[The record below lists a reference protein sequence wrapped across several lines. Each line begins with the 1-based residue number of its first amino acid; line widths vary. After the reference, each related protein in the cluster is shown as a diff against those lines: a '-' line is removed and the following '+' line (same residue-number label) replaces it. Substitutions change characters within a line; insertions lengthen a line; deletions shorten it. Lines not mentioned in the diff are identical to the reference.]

1 VPSKDI
7 ALKDIFE
14 EVPQRLSKILA
25 PAPIKELLP
34 TNFPSTE
41 LRVDFLARLEDD
53 SILHIEFQSF
63 NDTNM
68 PFRML
73 RYYLA
78 ILERYPSSPIKQ
90 LLVYVGNRKLRMKSR
105 LKLRNL
111 TFSYEILDIRQ
122 IDCKVLLES
131 PDPMDRLLACLCKV
145 EDEVYLIEKLIKTME
160 GMNEEE
166 RKDYLLKAL
175 TLTELRPNLRI
186 RLTEEVKPMPIV
198 VRPEDIKL
206 PKRKLR
212 KDILYRLGL
221 EEGKQI
227 GLEEGK
233 QIGLEEG
240 RKEGEVIGIE
250 KGKQIGFQEGEAI
263 GIEKGK
269 HIGLEEGLLKSAQEM
284 LIAVVEAKL
293 GYVPKGLEE
302 GVREIKD
309 RDFLHAL
316 IKKLITSEKVLEVLK
331 EELNI

>member
-1 VPSKDI
+1 MPSKDI

-14 EVPQRLSKILA
+14 EIPQRLSKILA

-41 LRVDFLARLEDD
+41 LRVDFLARLEDE

-63 NDTNM
+63 NDPNM

-105 LKLRNL
+105 LRIRNL
-111 TFSYEILDIRQ
+111 SFSYEILDIRQ

-160 GMNEEE
+160 SMNEEE

-186 RLTEEVKPMPIV
+186 KLTEEVKPMPIV
-198 VRPEDIKL
+198 VRPEDIRL

-221 EEGKQI
+221 EEGEVI
-227 GLEEGK
+227 GIEKGK

-240 RKEGEVIGIE
+240 RKEGEIIGIE
-250 KGKQIGFQEGEAI
+250 KGRKEGEII

-284 LIAVVEAKL
+284 LIAIIEGKL
-293 GYVPKGLEE
+293 GYVPE
-302 GVREIKD
+302 GIVNRIREI
-309 RDFLHAL
+309 RDMEFLRSLA
-316 IKKLITSEKVLEVLK
+316 KKLVSTSEDFMQVLATELK
-331 EELNI
+331 IS

>member
-1 VPSKDI
+1 MFSKDI

-14 EVPQRLSKILA
+14 EIPQRLSKILA

-53 SILHIEFQSF
+53 SILHIEFQSL
-63 NDTNM
+63 NDPNM

-160 GMNEEE
+160 SMNEEE

-221 EEGKQI
+221 EEGEVI
-227 GLEEGK
+227 GIEKGK

-240 RKEGEVIGIE
+240 RKEGEI
-250 KGKQIGFQEGEAI
+250 I

-284 LIAVVEAKL
+284 LIAIIEGKL
-293 GYVPKGLEE
+293 GYVPEE
-302 GVREIKD
+302 IANRIREIKD
-309 RDFLHAL
+309 VEFLRSLA
-316 IKKLITSEKVLEVLK
+316 KKLVSASEDFMQVLATELK
-331 EELNI
+331 IS

>member
-1 VPSKDI
+1 VFSKDI

-14 EVPQRLSKILA
+14 EIPHRLSKILA

-41 LRVDFLARLEDD
+41 LRVDFLARLEDE

-63 NDTNM
+63 NDPNM

-78 ILERYPSSPIKQ
+78 IWERYPSSPIKQ

-105 LKLRNL
+105 LRIRNL

-122 IDCKVLLES
+122 IDCRVLLES

-160 GMNEEE
+160 SMNEEE

-186 RLTEEVKPMPIV
+186 KLTEEVKPMPIV

-206 PKRKLR
+206 SKRKLR

-221 EEGKQI
+221 EEGKKEGEII
-227 GLEEGK
+227 GIEKGK

-250 KGKQIGFQEGEAI
+250 KGKHIGLGEG
-263 GIEKGK
+263 KQ
-269 HIGLEEGLLKSAQEM
+269 IGLEEGLLKSAQEM
-284 LIAVVEAKL
+284 LIAIIEGKL
-293 GYVPKGLEE
+293 GYVPEE
-302 GVREIKD
+302 IANRIREI
-309 RDFLHAL
+309 RDVEFLRSLA
-316 IKKLITSEKVLEVLK
+316 KKLVSTSEDFMQVLATELK
-331 EELNI
+331 IS

>member
-1 VPSKDI
+1 MCYNPYVPSKDI

-14 EVPQRLSKILA
+14 EIPHRLSKILA

-41 LRVDFLARLEDD
+41 LRVDFLARLEDE

-63 NDTNM
+63 NDPNM

-78 ILERYPSSPIKQ
+78 IWERYPSSPIKQ

-105 LKLRNL
+105 LRLRNL
-111 TFSYEILDIRQ
+111 SFSYEMIDIRQ

-145 EDEVYLIEKLIKTME
+145 EDEAYLIEKLIKTME

-186 RLTEEVKPMPIV
+186 RLTEEVKHMPIV
-198 VRPEDIKL
+198 VRPEDIRL
-206 PKRKLR
+206 PKKMLR

-221 EEGKQI
+221 EESKQI
-227 GLEEGK
+227 GLEE
-233 QIGLEEG
+233 
-240 RKEGEVIGIE
+240 
-250 KGKQIGFQEGEAI
+250 
-263 GIEKGK
+263 GK
-269 HIGLEEGLLKSAQEM
+269 HIGLEEGLIKSAQEM
-284 LIAVVEAKL
+284 LIAIIEGKL
-293 GYVPKGLEE
+293 GYVPEE
-302 GVREIKD
+302 IANRVREI
-309 RDFLHAL
+309 RDVEFLRSLA
-316 IKKLITSEKVLEVLK
+316 KKLASTSEDVMQVLATELK
-331 EELNI
+331 ASFHME

>member
-1 VPSKDI
+1 MPSKDI

-14 EVPQRLSKILA
+14 EIPHRLSKILA

-41 LRVDFLARLEDD
+41 LRVDFLARLEDE

-63 NDTNM
+63 NDPNM

-78 ILERYPSSPIKQ
+78 ILERYPNSPIKQ
-90 LLVYVGNRKLRMKSR
+90 LLVYVGNRKIKMKSR
-105 LKLRNL
+105 LRLRNL
-111 TFSYEILDIRQ
+111 SFSYEMIDIRQ
-122 IDCKVLLES
+122 VDCKVLLES

-145 EDEVYLIEKLIKTME
+145 EDEAYLIEKLIKTME

-186 RLTEEVKPMPIV
+186 RLTEEVRHMPIV
-198 VRPEDIKL
+198 VRPEDVRL
-206 PKRKLR
+206 PKRKLK
-212 KDILYRLGL
+212 KDILYRL
-221 EEGKQI
+221 

-250 KGKQIGFQEGEAI
+250 KGK
-263 GIEKGK
+263 

-284 LIAVVEAKL
+284 LIAIIEGKL
-293 GYVPKGLEE
+293 GHVPEE
-302 GVREIKD
+302 IANRIREIKD
-309 RDFLHAL
+309 VEFLRSLAKRL
-316 IKKLITSEKVLEVLK
+316 ASTSEDFMQVLAT
-331 EELNI
+331 ELRIS

>member
-1 VPSKDI
+1 MHSKDI
-7 ALKDIFE
+7 TLKDIFE
-14 EVPQRLSKILA
+14 EIPQRLSKILA

-41 LRVDFLARLEDD
+41 LRVDFLARLEDE

-63 NDTNM
+63 NDPNM

-78 ILERYPSSPIKQ
+78 IWERYPNSPIKQ

-105 LKLRNL
+105 LRLRNL
-111 TFSYEILDIRQ
+111 SFSYEVLDIRQ
-122 IDCKVLLES
+122 INCKMLLES

-145 EDEVYLIEKLIKTME
+145 EDEAYLIEKLIKTMQ

-186 RLTEEVKPMPIV
+186 RLTEEVRHMPIV
-198 VRPEDIKL
+198 VRPEDIRL
-206 PKRKLR
+206 PKRKLK
-212 KDILYRLGL
+212 KDLLYRLGL

-233 QIGLEEG
+233 
-240 RKEGEVIGIE
+240 
-250 KGKQIGFQEGEAI
+250 
-263 GIEKGK
+263 

-284 LIAVVEAKL
+284 VIAIIEGKL
-293 GYVPKGLEE
+293 GYVPEE
-302 GVREIKD
+302 IANRIREIKD
-309 RDFLHAL
+309 VEFLRSLA
-316 IKKLITSEKVLEVLK
+316 KKLACTSEDFMQVLAT
-331 EELNI
+331 ELRTS

>member
-1 VPSKDI
+1 MSSKDI

-14 EVPQRLSKILA
+14 EIPHRLSKILA

-41 LRVDFLARLEDD
+41 LRVDFLARLEDE
-53 SILHIEFQSF
+53 SVLHIEFQSF
-63 NDTNM
+63 NDPNM

-73 RYYLA
+73 RYYIA

-90 LLVYVGNRKLRMKSR
+90 LLVYVGNRKLRMKSKLR
-105 LKLRNL
+105 LRNL
-111 TFSYEILDIRQ
+111 SFSYEMIDIRQ

-145 EDEVYLIEKLIKTME
+145 EDEAYLIEKLIKTME

-186 RLTEEVKPMPIV
+186 RLTEEVKHMPIV
-198 VRPEDIKL
+198 VRLEDIRL

-221 EEGKQI
+221 EEG
-227 GLEEGK
+227 
-233 QIGLEEG
+233 
-240 RKEGEVIGIE
+240 RKEGEVIGVE
-250 KGKQIGFQEGEAI
+250 KGI
-263 GIEKGK
+263 
-269 HIGLEEGLLKSAQEM
+269 LKSAQDM
-284 LIAVVEAKL
+284 VIAIIEGKL
-293 GYVPKGLEE
+293 GYVPEE
-302 GVREIKD
+302 IVNRIREI
-309 RDFLHAL
+309 RDVEFLRSLA
-316 IKKLITSEKVLEVLK
+316 KKLVSTSEDFMQVLAIELK
-331 EELNI
+331 IS

>member
-1 VPSKDI
+1 VSSKDI

-14 EVPQRLSKILA
+14 EIPHRLSKILA

-41 LRVDFLARLEDD
+41 LRVDFLARLEDE

-63 NDTNM
+63 NNPNM

-78 ILERYPSSPIKQ
+78 ILERYPSSSIKQ

-105 LKLRNL
+105 LRFRNL
-111 TFSYEILDIRQ
+111 SFSYEILDIRQ
-122 IDCKVLLES
+122 IDCRVLLES

-145 EDEVYLIEKLIKTME
+145 EDEAYLIEKLIKTME

-186 RLTEEVKPMPIV
+186 RLTEEVKHMPIV
-198 VRPEDIKL
+198 VRLEDIRL

-221 EEGKQI
+221 EEG
-227 GLEEGK
+227 
-233 QIGLEEG
+233 
-240 RKEGEVIGIE
+240 RKEGEVIGVE
-250 KGKQIGFQEGEAI
+250 KGI
-263 GIEKGK
+263 
-269 HIGLEEGLLKSAQEM
+269 LKSAQDM
-284 LIAVVEAKL
+284 VIAIIEGKL
-293 GYVPKGLEE
+293 GYVPEE
-302 GVREIKD
+302 IVNRIREI
-309 RDFLHAL
+309 RDVEFLRSLA
-316 IKKLITSEKVLEVLK
+316 KKLVSTSEDFMQVLAIELK
-331 EELNI
+331 IS

>member
-14 EVPQRLSKILA
+14 EIPHRLSKILS

-34 TNFPSTE
+34 TALPSTE
-41 LRVDFLARLEDD
+41 LRVDFLARLEDE
-53 SILHIEFQSF
+53 SILHMEFQSF
-63 NDTNM
+63 NDVNM
-68 PFRML
+68 PWRML
-73 RYYLA
+73 RYYTA
-78 ILERYPSSPIKQ
+78 IAEKYKTHNIKQ
-90 LLVYVGNRKLRMKSR
+90 LVVYVGNEKLRMKSS
-105 LKLRNL
+105 LKIKNL
-111 TFSYEILDIRQ
+111 VFKYEILDIRQ
-122 IDCKVLLES
+122 IDCRVLLES

-198 VRPEDIKL
+198 VRPEDIRL

-221 EEGKQI
+221 EEGRKEGEVI
-227 GLEEGK
+227 GIEK
-233 QIGLEEG
+233 G

-250 KGKQIGFQEGEAI
+250 KG
-263 GIEKGK
+263 
-269 HIGLEEGLLKSAQEM
+269 LLKSAQDM

-302 GVREIKD
+302 RVKDIKD
-309 RDFLHAL
+309 REFLHAL

>member
-1 VPSKDI
+1 MSSKDI

-14 EVPQRLSKILA
+14 EIPHRLSKILA
-25 PAPIKELLP
+25 PVPIKELLP

-63 NDTNM
+63 NDPNM

-105 LKLRNL
+105 LRLRNL
-111 TFSYEILDIRQ
+111 SFSYEMIDIRQ
-122 IDCKVLLES
+122 IDCRVLLES

-160 GMNEEE
+160 SMNEEE

-186 RLTEEVKPMPIV
+186 KLTEEVRHMPIV

-212 KDILYRLGL
+212 KDILYTLGL

-233 QIGLEEG
+233 KIGHEEG
-240 RKEGEVIGIE
+240 
-250 KGKQIGFQEGEAI
+250 F
-263 GIEKGK
+263 
-269 HIGLEEGLLKSAQEM
+269 LKALQDTV
-284 LIAVVEAKL
+284 LTFIRGKL
-293 GYVPKGLEE
+293 GRVPKGVEVKVK
-302 GVREIKD
+302 GIRDREY
-309 RDFLHAL
+309 LNAL
-316 IKKLITSEKVLEVLK
+316 IEKLINSGDVLEVLR
-331 EELNI
+331 EERLLS

>member
-1 VPSKDI
+1 VFSKDI

-14 EVPQRLSKILA
+14 EIPYRLSKILA

-41 LRVDFLARLEDD
+41 LRVDFLARLEDE

-78 ILERYPSSPIKQ
+78 ILERYPSSSIKQ

-105 LKLRNL
+105 LRIRNL

-122 IDCKVLLES
+122 IDCKLLLES

-186 RLTEEVKPMPIV
+186 KLTEEVKPMPIV

-212 KDILYRLGL
+212 KDVLYRLGL

-227 GLEEGK
+227 G
-233 QIGLEEG
+233 IEEG

-284 LIAVVEAKL
+284 LIAIIEGKL
-293 GYVPKGLEE
+293 GYVPEE
-302 GVREIKD
+302 IANRIREI
-309 RDFLHAL
+309 RDVEFLRSLA
-316 IKKLITSEKVLEVLK
+316 KKLVSTSEDFMQVLATELK
-331 EELNI
+331 IS

>member
-1 VPSKDI
+1 MFSKDI

-14 EVPQRLSKILA
+14 EIPQRLSKILA

-63 NDTNM
+63 NDPNM

-78 ILERYPSSPIKQ
+78 IWERYPSSPIKQ

-105 LKLRNL
+105 LRIRNL

-186 RLTEEVKPMPIV
+186 KLTEEVRHMPIV
-198 VRPEDIKL
+198 VRPEDIRL
-206 PKRKLR
+206 PKEKLK

-221 EEGKQI
+221 GEGKQ
-227 GLEEGK
+227 
-233 QIGLEEG
+233 
-240 RKEGEVIGIE
+240 
-250 KGKQIGFQEGEAI
+250 
-263 GIEKGK
+263 
-269 HIGLEEGLLKSAQEM
+269 IGLEEGLLKSAQDM

-293 GYVPKGLEE
+293 GYVPDGLEE
-302 GVREIKD
+302 RVKEIKD
-309 RDFLHAL
+309 REFLSAL
-316 IKKLITSEKVLEVLK
+316 IKRLVKCEDVLKVLR
-331 EELNI
+331 EEIGL

>member
-1 VPSKDI
+1 MSSKDI

-14 EVPQRLSKILA
+14 EIPHRLSKILA

-63 NDTNM
+63 NDPNM

-78 ILERYPSSPIKQ
+78 ISERYPSSSIKQ

-105 LKLRNL
+105 LRLRNL
-111 TFSYEILDIRQ
+111 SFSYEILDIRQ

-145 EDEVYLIEKLIKTME
+145 EDEAYLIEKLIKTME
-160 GMNEEE
+160 SMNEEE

-186 RLTEEVKPMPIV
+186 KLTEEVKHMPIV
-198 VRPEDIKL
+198 VRLEDIRL

-221 EEGKQI
+221 EEG
-227 GLEEGK
+227 
-233 QIGLEEG
+233 
-240 RKEGEVIGIE
+240 RKEGEVIGVE
-250 KGKQIGFQEGEAI
+250 KGI
-263 GIEKGK
+263 
-269 HIGLEEGLLKSAQEM
+269 LKSAQDM
-284 LIAVVEAKL
+284 VIAIIEGKL
-293 GYVPKGLEE
+293 GYVPEE
-302 GVREIKD
+302 IVNRIREI
-309 RDFLHAL
+309 RDVEFLRSLA
-316 IKKLITSEKVLEVLK
+316 KKLVSTSEDFMQVLAIELK
-331 EELNI
+331 IS